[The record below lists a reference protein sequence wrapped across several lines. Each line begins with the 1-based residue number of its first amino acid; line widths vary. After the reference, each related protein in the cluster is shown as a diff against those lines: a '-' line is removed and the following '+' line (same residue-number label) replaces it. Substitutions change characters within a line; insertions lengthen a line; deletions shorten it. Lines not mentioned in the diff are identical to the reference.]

1 MVAVIKT
8 GTSIRRTLN
17 YNEQKVKEGMAECIA
32 AVNYP
37 KDVSQLSLS
46 NKLNRLVNQAAL
58 NENVS
63 RNSVHISLN
72 FDPSEKH
79 LSHVQL
85 TEIAEA
91 YMTKIGFAGQPYLLY
106 QHHDAGHPHI
116 HLVTVKVRPDGS
128 RIDTQNIG
136 RNQSEKARKEIER
149 AFGLARA
156 EAHKQRQTYKLM
168 PVKAQKV
175 QYGKSETKRAISN
188 VLDSVL
194 NSYKYTS
201 LPELNAVIKG
211 YNVVADRGDESS
223 RIYRTGGLVYRVLD
237 EEGNKTGVPIKA
249 SDVYNKPTLKYL
261 QQKFQENETARQPH
275 KARVKNAVDL
285 AFLKNPKMTLKSL
298 AKHLEKNGIHPV
310 IRENSEG
317 LIYGVTYVDH
327 QTKCVFNGSDLGKGY
342 SAKGLQERCSQG
354 NPMESGTIAQQ
365 KEVSRQNRKSQ
376 FVNTGQKHSAEDTSI
391 AAIPKAAE
399 DLLQPLESSAYLP
412 HQLKKSKKKKRKRIS
427 L

>member
-1 MVAVIKT
+1 
-8 GTSIRRTLN
+8 
-17 YNEQKVKEGMAECIA
+17 
-32 AVNYP
+32 
-37 KDVSQLSLS
+37 
-46 NKLNRLVNQAAL
+46 
-58 NENVS
+58 
-63 RNSVHISLN
+63 
-72 FDPSEKH
+72 
-79 LSHVQL
+79 
-85 TEIAEA
+85 
-91 YMTKIGFAGQPYLLY
+91 
-106 QHHDAGHPHI
+106 
-116 HLVTVKVRPDGS
+116 
-128 RIDTQNIG
+128 
-136 RNQSEKARKEIER
+136 
-149 AFGLARA
+149 
-156 EAHKQRQTYKLM
+156 
-168 PVKAQKV
+168 
-175 QYGKSETKRAISN
+175 
-188 VLDSVL
+188 
-194 NSYKYTS
+194 
-201 LPELNAVIKG
+201 
-211 YNVVADRGDESS
+211 
-223 RIYRTGGLVYRVLD
+223 VYRVLN

-285 AFLKNPKMTLKSL
+285 AFLQNPKMTLESL